1 MVTHRGLPQSAPFRI
16 IHLLIGS
23 AASSSG
29 GFSPTFSFGRRK
41 VEIMDQGSVAKR
53 IQELAEQTA
62 IDHGVE
68 LVHAEVAG
76 PEGHPIVRV
85 FIDKPGGVT
94 HDDCSDVSHHL
105 GTVLDVEDF
114 IHSAYTL
121 EVSSPGIERGLYKPA
136 DYERFAGHLAKI
148 KTRSPIKN
156 QRNFRGR
163 IVGLADSQVVV
174 DDKTSGHVRIPLADI
189 AKANLEIDVEEEFR
203 LARER
208 EATDRHLIR
217 QNS

>member
-1 MVTHRGLPQSAPFRI
+1 M
-16 IHLLIGS
+16 
-23 AASSSG
+23 
-29 GFSPTFSFGRRK
+29 
-41 VEIMDQGSVAKR
+41 VEIMDQGSVAER

-68 LVHAEVAG
+68 LVHVEVAG

-121 EVSSPGIERGLYKPA
+121 EVSSPGIERGLYKPR
-136 DYERFAGHLAKI
+136 DYERFAGRTAKI
-148 KTRSPIKN
+148 KTRVAIAS

-163 IVGLADSQVVV
+163 IIGIEPDHVVF
-174 DDKTSGHVRIPLADI
+174 
-189 AKANLEIDVEEEFR
+189 E
-203 LARER
+203 
-208 EATDRHLIR
+208 DR
-217 QNS
+217 